1 MKKILLL
8 VLIPVLS
15 FAQSPEDF
23 YNKGIENHKLNDF
36 YGAIYAFTKAIKLN
50 QNYGDAYSSRALSK
64 FKLNDNS
71 GVIEDM
77 TIAIHLNSNKANSV
91 RYIDYSTRGISRAK
105 TNDLNGA
112 LTDFN
117 KVVELNPNDPDSY
130 VSRGIV
136 KKQLNRNGCIDFKTA
151 CDLGNCQFYNDYCK

>member
-1 MKKILLL
+1 MKKILI
-8 VLIPVLS
+8 LIFVPILS
-15 FAQSPEDF
+15 FSQSAEDF
-23 YNKGIENHKLNDF
+23 LKKGIEKNKSNDF
-36 YGAIYAFTKAIKLN
+36 YGAISDLSQAIKIN
-50 QNYGDAYSSRALSK
+50 PNYGKAFSMRALCKS
-64 FKLNDNS
+64 KLNDNP

-77 TIAIHLNSNKANSV
+77 TIAIHLNSNEENSV
-91 RYIDYSTRGISRAK
+91 RFMDYSTRGISRAK

-112 LTDFN
+112 LADFN

-136 KKQLNRNGCIDFKTA
+136 KKKINRNGCIDFKKA